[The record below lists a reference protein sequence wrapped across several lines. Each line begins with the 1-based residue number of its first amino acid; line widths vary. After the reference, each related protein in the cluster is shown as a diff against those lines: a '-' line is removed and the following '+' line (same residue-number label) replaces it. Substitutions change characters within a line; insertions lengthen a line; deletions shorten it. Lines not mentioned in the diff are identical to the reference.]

1 MNGECIL
8 FNTTRSEG
16 TKRQAEDE
24 NQFEEMGELATT
36 MNLESISTLKPRKRN
51 NGHYVGTQPIFDF
64 SFCKRAVKSKWD
76 IPRYESCCL
85 VG

>member
-8 FNTTRSEG
+8 SNTTRSER

-51 NGHYVGTQPIFDF
+51 NGHNVGTQPIFDF